1 MDTAQKLRLE
11 SLLLGLGGG
20 MLGGLL
26 VYLVFSASGEKAAQ
40 MNLVGTILLVI
51 PTAVVAWMTIKTAR
65 ATFISAEATRQNA
78 SVAKEFARSQ
88 VILQISTEYASRDI
102 LEAMKT
108 LRQWKEI
115 NGENFAKAFAEK
127 RRNDLRWENDYFRR
141 IISHHFYK
149 IYQLSKSKFI
159 DTEFLAVLLDA
170 GRIDFLLDVLKP
182 IEFQILKSVP
192 NYDRAK
198 QQFAEEMFDF
208 FENLRHQLMKK
219 YAYS

>member
-1 MDTAQKLRLE
+1 
-11 SLLLGLGGG
+11 
-20 MLGGLL
+20 
-26 VYLVFSASGEKAAQ
+26 
-40 MNLVGTILLVI
+40 
-51 PTAVVAWMTIKTAR
+51 MTIKTAR
-65 ATFISAEATRQNA
+65 ATFTSAEATRQNA

-115 NGENFAKAFAEK
+115 NGENFAKAFAER

-141 IISHHFYK
+141 MISHHFYK

-159 DTEFLAVLLDA
+159 DAEFLAVLLDA

-182 IEFQILKSVP
+182 IEFEILKSVP